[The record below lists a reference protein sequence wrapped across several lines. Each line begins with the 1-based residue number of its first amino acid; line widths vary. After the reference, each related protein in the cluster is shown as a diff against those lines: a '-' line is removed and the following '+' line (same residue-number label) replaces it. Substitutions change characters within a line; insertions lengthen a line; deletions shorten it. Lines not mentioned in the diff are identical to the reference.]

1 MQKMTQQKKLFKS
14 DQLPVTQTIDEG
26 SKNIGGKVNSSNGGQ
41 KPKQK
46 WNLLICFL
54 EFNQGKARI

>member
-1 MQKMTQQKKLFKS
+1 
-14 DQLPVTQTIDEG
+14 VTQTIDEG
-26 SKNIGGKVNSSNGGQ
+26 LKNIGGKVNSSNGGQ

>member
-1 MQKMTQQKKLFKS
+1 MQKMTQQKKFFKS

-26 SKNIGGKVNSSNGGQ
+26 LKNIGGKVNSSNGGQ

-46 WNLLICFL
+46 
-54 EFNQGKARI
+54 